1 MASAKFKPGD
11 ILKRKDGISYVQITF
26 YDKGHGYNDIPIYHY
41 ILLLPVFDNGLFVM
55 SCDYID
61 KYYNKVIIK
70 R

>member
-11 ILKRKDGISYVQITF
+11 ILKWKNENSYIQITA
-26 YDKGHGYNDIPIYHY
+26 YDGGHGYNDIPVYHY
-41 ILLLPVFDNGLFVM
+41 ILLLPVFDNEIFIM